1 MRDDLRREVERQHR
15 VVRDDA
21 ALAYLNRLGRELART
36 TPLGRMPWD
45 FGIVEDESVNALNLP
60 GGLVYVHTGL
70 IERADSLDRFAGV
83 LAHEVAHGASRHG
96 TQLMT
101 RTWGYSVVASLVLGG
116 DPGVKER
123 LLADVVGTGILRDY
137 GRDAEREADRLGV
150 DYMYR
155 AGYDP
160 RGMPAFFRVLLAERK
175 RRPSGLEQF
184 FSSHPVT
191 EERIQLTE
199 AQIAGLP
206 RKDLVRDTPAYRT
219 FRDRVN

>member
-1 MRDDLRREVERQHR
+1 
-15 VVRDDA
+15 
-21 ALAYLNRLGRELART
+21 
-36 TPLGRMPWD
+36 
-45 FGIVEDESVNALNLP
+45 
-60 GGLVYVHTGL
+60 
-70 IERADSLDRFAGV
+70 
-83 LAHEVAHGASRHG
+83 
-96 TQLMT
+96 
-101 RTWGYSVVASLVLGG
+101 VVASLVLGG

-150 DYMYR
+150 DYMDR